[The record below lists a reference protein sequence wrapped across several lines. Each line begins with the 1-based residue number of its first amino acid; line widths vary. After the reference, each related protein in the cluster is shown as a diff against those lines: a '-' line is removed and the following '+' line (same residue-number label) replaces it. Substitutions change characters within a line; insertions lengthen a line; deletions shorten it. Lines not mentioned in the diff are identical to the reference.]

1 MPGHAGHFSFR
12 QMLQEFQSVVVRG
25 TTFSQIFTSLAVAL
39 ICGLVISTLYR
50 WTYRGTSYSP
60 GFVRSMLFMAM
71 ITAIVM
77 LAIGNN
83 LARAFGLVGAMSIIR
98 FRTAVKDP
106 QDIVF
111 IFFALAAGLAAGVG
125 MYLVAITGTVMIGLI
140 VLITTK
146 SDYGV
151 LNKHSFLLQMTYSA
165 STQNGDASY
174 LPVMKKYCKRHDLI
188 NARSGIGDALNLT
201 FYVKL
206 RNDDMAEA
214 FTREL
219 GRAHHVS
226 NVNLFFDEEQG

>member
-1 MPGHAGHFSFR
+1 
-12 QMLQEFQSVVVRG
+12 MLTEFQ
-25 TTFSQIFTSLAVAL
+25 AVAFRSVTL
-39 ICGLVISTLYR
+39 GQVLTALTVALVCGLAISTLYR

-125 MYLVAITGTVMIGLI
+125 MHMVAIAGTLMIGLI

-146 SDYGV
+146 SNYGV
-151 LNKHSFLLQMTYSA
+151 LNKQSFLLQLTYSA
-165 STQNGDASY
+165 PSQNGDASY
-174 LPVMKKYCKRHDLI
+174 LPVMKKYCKRHNLV

-206 RNDDMAEA
+206 RNDDLAEA

-219 GRAHHVS
+219 GQAHHVS
-226 NVNLFFDEEQG
+226 NVNLFYDEEQG

>member
-1 MPGHAGHFSFR
+1 MPGSPGIVSFSP
-12 QMLQEFQSVVVRG
+12 MLQEFQSVAFRSI
-25 TTFSQIFTSLAVAL
+25 TFGQVATSLAVAL
-39 ICGLVISTLYR
+39 VCGLAISTLYR

-125 MYLVAITGTVMIGLI
+125 MHMVAIVGTIMIGLI

-146 SDYGV
+146 SNYGV
-151 LNKHSFLLQMTYSA
+151 LNKQSFLLQMTYGA
-165 STQNGDASY
+165 PGQNGDASY
-174 LPVMKKYCKRHDLI
+174 LPVMKKYCKRHNLV

-201 FYVKL
+201 FYVRL

-219 GRAHHVS
+219 GQSHHVS

>member
-1 MPGHAGHFSFR
+1 
-12 QMLQEFQSVVVRG
+12 MLQEFQNVAFQSISFGQVA
-25 TTFSQIFTSLAVAL
+25 TALAVAF
-39 ICGLVISTLYR
+39 ICGFAISTLYR
-50 WTYRGTSYSP
+50 WTYRGSSYSP
-60 GFVRSMLFMAM
+60 GFVRSMIFMAM
-71 ITAIVM
+71 ITAVVM

-125 MYLVAITGTVMIGLI
+125 MHMVAIVGTIMIGLI
-140 VLITTK
+140 VLVTTK
-146 SDYGV
+146 SNYGV
-151 LNKHSFLLQMTYSA
+151 LNKQSFLLQMTYAAA
-165 STQNGDASY
+165 SQNGDASY
-174 LPVMKKYCKRHDLI
+174 LPVMKKYCKRHNLI

-206 RNDDMAEA
+206 RNDDLAEA

-219 GRAHHVS
+219 GQAHHVS
-226 NVNLFFDEEQG
+226 NVNLFYDEEQG